1 MRPAVWLYHIIFP
14 FRRRAQPARARRDC
28 AVMGGCA
35 EKIGTCSGDGH
46 HCSQLT
52 PVVLSRRYGIDEGYN
67 QTHKLG
73 GFAEIL
79 RVTFSGRYR
88 SDGLDGPL

>member
-1 MRPAVWLYHIIFP
+1 MLGVFV
-14 FRRRAQPARARRDC
+14 C
-28 AVMGGCA
+28 AATMQRCPDAG
-35 EKIGTCSGDGH
+35 KIGTPSGDGH
-46 HCSQLT
+46 HCGQLI

-67 QTHKLG
+67 QTDKLG

-88 SDGLDGPL
+88 TDGLDGPVG

>member
-1 MRPAVWLYHIIFP
+1 MGALFAYFSTPATCSACSSAHCVTT
-14 FRRRAQPARARRDC
+14 AE
-28 AVMGGCA
+28 CA
-35 EKIGTCSGDGH
+35 EKIQTRNQDRRRCSR
-46 HCSQLT
+46 LRL
-52 PVVLSRRYGIDEGYN
+52 VVLSLRDGIDEGYN